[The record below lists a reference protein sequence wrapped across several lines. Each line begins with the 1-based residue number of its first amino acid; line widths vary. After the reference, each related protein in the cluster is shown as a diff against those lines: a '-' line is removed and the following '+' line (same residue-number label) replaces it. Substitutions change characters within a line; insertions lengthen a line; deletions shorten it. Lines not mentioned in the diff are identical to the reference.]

1 MTNDRN
7 DQGGGLT
14 SRGESVKRAMEQVL
28 GSEVESVLLIGHAVE
43 EGLGKGE
50 LEEVVVVLKGE
61 LLDAAE
67 RIGAASRRLKGERI
81 GPPLL
86 MTSQY
91 IQRSLD
97 VFPIEYLYMQG
108 LHYTVIG
115 QDPFEGLRFERAS
128 VRLQCEREA
137 KRYLLH
143 LRQGLMRGRGN
154 AGVLR
159 EVLHELVASVV
170 PLANAVL
177 FLKGVERPRTRAG
190 LVGELG
196 RELRVSVRP
205 LEDALKDMTG
215 RIRIP
220 GGRLTAVLRES
231 YASLEALSDWL
242 DRVSP

>member
-1 MTNDRN
+1 MANDRN
-7 DQGGGLT
+7 DQGGLLT
-14 SRGESVKRAMEQVL
+14 SRGESVKRAMEQLL
-28 GSEVESVLLIGHAVE
+28 GAEVESVSLIGHAVG

-50 LEEVVVVLKGE
+50 LEEAVVVLKGG

-67 RIGAASRRLKGERI
+67 RIGAASRRLKRERI

-97 VFPIEYLYMQG
+97 AFPVEYLYMQH
-108 LHYTVIG
+108 LHHTVVG
-115 QDPFEGLRFERAS
+115 VDPFEGLRFERAS

-137 KRYLLH
+137 KRYLLL
-143 LRQGLMRGRGN
+143 LRQGLMRGRGD
-154 AGVLR
+154 AGALR

-170 PLANAVL
+170 PLANAAL
-177 FLKGVERPRTRAG
+177 FLRGVERPRTRAG
-190 LVGELG
+190 LMGELS
-196 RELRVSVRP
+196 RELRISVRP
-205 LEDALKDMTG
+205 LEDALKDLTG

-220 GGRLTAVLRES
+220 GGRLIAVLRES
-231 YASLEALSDWL
+231 YASLEALSEWL

>member
-1 MTNDRN
+1 MANNRN
-7 DQGGGLT
+7 DQGGSLT
-14 SRGESVKRAMEQVL
+14 SRGESVKQAMEQLL
-28 GSEVESVLLIGHAVE
+28 GAEVESVSLIGHAVE
-43 EGLGKGE
+43 EGLGQGE
-50 LEEVVVVLKGE
+50 LEEVVVVLRGE

-67 RIGAASRRLKGERI
+67 RLGAASRRLKRERI

-86 MTSQY
+86 MTRQY

-97 VFPIEYLYMQG
+97 VFPIEYLYMQH
-108 LHYTVIG
+108 LHHTAMG
-115 QDPFEGLRFERAS
+115 PDPFEGLRFERAS

-143 LRQGLMRGRGN
+143 LRQGLIWGRGD
-154 AGVLR
+154 AGGLR
-159 EVLHELVASVV
+159 EVLHELVASMV
-170 PLANAVL
+170 PLANAAL
-177 FLKGVERPRTRAG
+177 FLKGAERSRTRAG
-190 LVGELG
+190 LMGELG
-196 RELRVSVRP
+196 RELRISVRP

-220 GGRLTAVLRES
+220 GGRLIAVLRES